1 MHHFQT
7 HPHHW
12 LPIGSER
19 GVLPTFHRAGT
30 FANFLQT
37 WRRHQK
43 PMIDHHS
50 LYSLNYKK
58 EMVWSLSQTA
68 YPYNHRVLRYQAI
81 TGVLSHPFSLRPYHF
96 DVFEVL
102 KGGTL
107 GTLHSK
113 KTPFPDKQPMFC
125 LTCHLVGG

>member
-58 EMVWSLSQTA
+58 EMVWSLSQNSV
-68 YPYNHRVLRYQAI
+68 PLQPPGSEVSSHNW
-81 TGVLSHPFSLRPYHF
+81 GPLSSFLSSSLPFRC
-96 DVFEVL
+96 V
-102 KGGTL
+102 
-107 GTLHSK
+107 
-113 KTPFPDKQPMFC
+113 
-125 LTCHLVGG
+125 